1 MARVSGAGGSRRT
14 IRGLHDA
21 LLAHWRAFDAHWH
34 VPDDCGPCR
43 RVAALEDGEPMTF
56 PGKSLWKALFD
67 ERRPGMFDEL
77 MHDETLYEV
86 RGDVIAVVAA

>member
-1 MARVSGAGGSRRT
+1 
-14 IRGLHDA
+14 
-21 LLAHWRAFDAHWH
+21 
-34 VPDDCGPCR
+34 
-43 RVAALEDGEPMTF
+43 MTF